1 LVGVCGVGLFQ
12 SDAFLARRT
21 PTAPITLATKPQQA
35 CSESWR
41 RKDAESEA
49 AGAAFLPIPGVGHD
63 PSDEAQ
69 LFRQPGFESGVERDL
84 SDRSSS
90 EHAEGPH
97 EPLLF
102 TGSRHR

>member
-1 LVGVCGVGLFQ
+1 M
-12 SDAFLARRT
+12 
-21 PTAPITLATKPQQA
+21 TLATKPQA
-35 CSESWR
+35 CPESGR
-41 RKDAESEA
+41 RKGAESEA
-49 AGAAFLPIPGVGHD
+49 AGAAFLPI
-63 PSDEAQ
+63 
-69 LFRQPGFESGVERDL
+69 PGFESGVERDL